1 MQGPRERMVVS
12 AALLIRERGAHA
24 TAISDVLQHSGA
36 PRGSAYHYFPGGRT
50 QLLCEAVDYAGEHV
64 AAMINEAEGGLELL
78 DALIDKYRQQLLS
91 TDFRAG
97 CPIAAVSVE
106 AGDEQDRERMAPVIA
121 RAAAVFD
128 RWSDLT
134 AQRFIADGAGSGAR
148 AGGVGDV
155 DARGRNLA
163 GSGAARPD
171 AAGSGSPPAAQ
182 PAAGRAARKEP
193 MMTSS
198 DWLPTAC
205 ILCECNCGIVV
216 QVDDR
221 RLARIRG
228 DKAHPGSAGYTCNK
242 ALRLDHY
249 QNNRARLSS
258 PMRRR
263 ADGTYEEIDW
273 DTAIVEIAEGF
284 KQIRDTHGGDK
295 IFYYGGGGQGNH
307 LGGAYSGAFLKALGS
322 RYRSNALAQEK
333 TGEAWVDFQLYG
345 GHTRGEFE
353 NAEVSVFV
361 GKNPWMSQ
369 SFPRARV
376 VLNEIAKDP
385 GRSMIVI
392 DPVVTDT
399 AKMADFHLRVQ
410 PGCDAWCLAALA
422 AVLVQENLCN
432 EAFLAA
438 HVHGVD
444 TVRAALQEVPVAD
457 YAQRCGVDEELLRAA
472 ARRIGTAASVSVFED
487 LGIQQA
493 PNSTVCSYLNKLL
506 WILTGN
512 FAKKGGQ
519 HLHSSF
525 APLFSQVSGRTP
537 VTGAPIIAG
546 LIPGNVVPEEIL
558 TEHPDRFRAM
568 IVERG
573 NPAHS
578 LADSAA
584 CRAAFQA
591 LELMVVVDVAMTETA
606 RLAHY
611 VLPAA
616 SQFEKPEA
624 TFFNFE
630 FPRNGFQLRRPL
642 FPPLPGT
649 LPEPEIWARLVRA
662 LGVVDEADLRPL
674 REAAAQGR
682 QAYTEAFLAAAATN
696 PTVAKLTAYVL
707 YETLGPTLP
716 DGLAGAAALW
726 GLAQKTAMAYPD
738 AVRRAGHADG
748 NALFDAILERPSGVT
763 FTVHNY
769 EDDFALIS
777 HPDHKI
783 ALEIPEMLAEIRSLT
798 QTPSR
803 LTTPQ
808 LPIVLSVGERRAYTA
823 NDIFRDPSWR
833 KRDANGALR
842 VSVEDAQALGLADGC
857 LARITTAAGSAEAT
871 VEVTETML
879 AGHAALPNGFGLDY
893 TGDDGRTVVAGVAP
907 NALTSTRWRDPY
919 AGTPWHKH
927 VPAAIRRADAESP
940 IW

>member
-1 MQGPRERMVVS
+1 
-12 AALLIRERGAHA
+12 
-24 TAISDVLQHSGA
+24 
-36 PRGSAYHYFPGGRT
+36 
-50 QLLCEAVDYAGEHV
+50 
-64 AAMINEAEGGLELL
+64 
-78 DALIDKYRQQLLS
+78 
-91 TDFRAG
+91 
-97 CPIAAVSVE
+97 
-106 AGDEQDRERMAPVIA
+106 
-121 RAAAVFD
+121 
-128 RWSDLT
+128 
-134 AQRFIADGAGSGAR
+134 
-148 AGGVGDV
+148 
-155 DARGRNLA
+155 
-163 GSGAARPD
+163 
-171 AAGSGSPPAAQ
+171 
-182 PAAGRAARKEP
+182 
-193 MMTSS
+193 MTSS

-399 AKMADFHLRVQ
+399 A
-410 PGCDAWCLAALA
+410 
-422 AVLVQENLCN
+422 
-432 EAFLAA
+432 
-438 HVHGVD
+438 
-444 TVRAALQEVPVAD
+444 
-457 YAQRCGVDEELLRAA
+457 
-472 ARRIGTAASVSVFED
+472 
-487 LGIQQA
+487 
-493 PNSTVCSYLNKLL
+493 
-506 WILTGN
+506 
-512 FAKKGGQ
+512 
-519 HLHSSF
+519 
-525 APLFSQVSGRTP
+525 
-537 VTGAPIIAG
+537 
-546 LIPGNVVPEEIL
+546 
-558 TEHPDRFRAM
+558 
-568 IVERG
+568 
-573 NPAHS
+573 
-578 LADSAA
+578 
-584 CRAAFQA
+584 
-591 LELMVVVDVAMTETA
+591 
-606 RLAHY
+606 
-611 VLPAA
+611 
-616 SQFEKPEA
+616 
-624 TFFNFE
+624 
-630 FPRNGFQLRRPL
+630 
-642 FPPLPGT
+642 
-649 LPEPEIWARLVRA
+649 
-662 LGVVDEADLRPL
+662 
-674 REAAAQGR
+674 
-682 QAYTEAFLAAAATN
+682 
-696 PTVAKLTAYVL
+696 
-707 YETLGPTLP
+707 
-716 DGLAGAAALW
+716 
-726 GLAQKTAMAYPD
+726 
-738 AVRRAGHADG
+738 
-748 NALFDAILERPSGVT
+748 
-763 FTVHNY
+763 
-769 EDDFALIS
+769 
-777 HPDHKI
+777 
-783 ALEIPEMLAEIRSLT
+783 
-798 QTPSR
+798 
-803 LTTPQ
+803 
-808 LPIVLSVGERRAYTA
+808 PIVLSVGERRAYTA

-919 AGTPWHKH
+919 AGTP
-927 VPAAIRRADAESP
+927 
-940 IW
+940 

>member
-1 MQGPRERMVVS
+1 
-12 AALLIRERGAHA
+12 
-24 TAISDVLQHSGA
+24 
-36 PRGSAYHYFPGGRT
+36 
-50 QLLCEAVDYAGEHV
+50 
-64 AAMINEAEGGLELL
+64 
-78 DALIDKYRQQLLS
+78 
-91 TDFRAG
+91 
-97 CPIAAVSVE
+97 
-106 AGDEQDRERMAPVIA
+106 
-121 RAAAVFD
+121 
-128 RWSDLT
+128 
-134 AQRFIADGAGSGAR
+134 
-148 AGGVGDV
+148 
-155 DARGRNLA
+155 
-163 GSGAARPD
+163 
-171 AAGSGSPPAAQ
+171 
-182 PAAGRAARKEP
+182 
-193 MMTSS
+193 MTS
-198 DWLPTAC
+198 DWKSTAC

-216 QVDDR
+216 QVEDR

-228 DKAHPGSAGYTCNK
+228 DKAHPGSQGYTCNK

-249 QNNRARLSS
+249 QNSRTRLTS

-263 ADGTYEEIDW
+263 ADGSYEEIDW

-284 KQIRDTHGGDK
+284 KHIRDTYGGEK

-333 TGEAWVDFQLYG
+333 TGEAWVDAHLYG

-353 NAEVSVFV
+353 HAEVAVFV

-385 GRSMIVI
+385 ARSMIVI
-392 DPVVTDT
+392 DPVLTDT
-399 AKMADFHLRVQ
+399 AKMSDFHLRVR
-410 PGCDAWCLAALA
+410 PGTDAWCLAALA
-422 AVLVQENLCN
+422 AVLVQENLCD
-432 EAFLAA
+432 EAFLAK
-438 HVHGVD
+438 HVHG
-444 TVRAALQEVPVAD
+444 AD
-457 YAQRCGVDEELLRAA
+457 IIRGGLRDVSIADCAERCGVDEELLRAA

-493 PNSTVCSYLNKLL
+493 PNSTLCSYLNKLL

-512 FAKKGGQ
+512 FAKKGSQ

-546 LIPGNVVPEEIL
+546 LVPSNAVPEEIL
-558 TEHPDRFRAM
+558 TDHPDRFRAM
-568 IVERG
+568 IVESG

-584 CRAAFQA
+584 CREAFQT
-591 LELMVVVDVAMTETA
+591 LELMVVIDVAMTETA

-630 FPRNGFQLRRPL
+630 FPHNGFQLRRPL
-642 FPPLPGT
+642 LEPLPGT

-662 LGVVDEADLRPL
+662 LGVVDDADLRPL
-674 REAAAQGR
+674 REAAQRGR
-682 QAYTEAFLAAAATN
+682 QAYTEAFLGAVAAN
-696 PTVAKLTAYVL
+696 PTMAKLLPYVL

-716 DGLAGAAALW
+716 EGLSGAAALW
-726 GLAQKTAMAYPD
+726 GLAQKTALNYPD

-748 NALFDAILERPSGVT
+748 NALFDAILDSPSGVT

-777 HPDHKI
+777 HADRKI
-783 ALEIPEMLAEIRSLT
+783 ALEIPEMLDELRSLT
-798 QTPSR
+798 AAPPR
-803 LTTPQ
+803 LTTPEF
-808 LPIVLSVGERRAYTA
+808 PIVLSVGERRAYTA

-833 KRDANGALR
+833 KRDVDGALR
-842 VSVEDAQALGLADGC
+842 VSVEDAQALGLVDGC
-857 LARITTAAGSAEAT
+857 RARICTAAGSAEAT
-871 VEVTETML
+871 VEITETML

-893 TGDDGRTVVAGVAP
+893 VDDDGHTVVPGVAP
-907 NALTSTRWRDPY
+907 NMLTSTRWRDPY

-927 VPAAIRRADAESP
+927 VPARIELRGG
-940 IW
+940 

>member
-1 MQGPRERMVVS
+1 M
-12 AALLIRERGAHA
+12 
-24 TAISDVLQHSGA
+24 T
-36 PRGSAYHYFPGGRT
+36 T
-50 QLLCEAVDYAGEHV
+50 
-64 AAMINEAEGGLELL
+64 
-78 DALIDKYRQQLLS
+78 
-91 TDFRAG
+91 TDW
-97 CPIAAVSVE
+97 
-106 AGDEQDRERMAPVIA
+106 Q
-121 RAAAVFD
+121 
-128 RWSDLT
+128 
-134 AQRFIADGAGSGAR
+134 
-148 AGGVGDV
+148 
-155 DARGRNLA
+155 
-163 GSGAARPD
+163 
-171 AAGSGSPPAAQ
+171 
-182 PAAGRAARKEP
+182 
-193 MMTSS
+193 
-198 DWLPTAC
+198 PTAC

-216 QVDDR
+216 QVEDR
-221 RLARIRG
+221 KLARIRG
-228 DKAHPGSAGYTCNK
+228 DKAHPASQGYTCNK

-249 QNNRARLSS
+249 QNSRGRLTS

-263 ADGTYEEIDW
+263 PDGTYEEIDW

-284 KQIRDTHGGDK
+284 KHIRDAYGGDK

-333 TGEAWVDFQLYG
+333 TGEAWVDGQLYG

-353 NAEVSVFV
+353 HAEVSVFV

-385 GRSMIVI
+385 ARSMIVI

-399 AKMADFHLRVQ
+399 AKMADFHLRVR
-410 PGCDAWCLAALA
+410 PGTDAWCMAALA

-432 EAFLAA
+432 EAFLDE
-438 HVHGVD
+438 HVRGVD
-444 TVRAALQEVPVAD
+444 TVRAALHEVPVAD

-472 ARRIGTAASVSVFED
+472 ARRIGTAGSVSVFED
-487 LGIQQA
+487 LGVQQA
-493 PNSTVCSYLNKLL
+493 PNSTLCSYLNKML

-546 LIPGNVVPEEIL
+546 LVPGNVVPEEIL
-558 TEHPDRFRAM
+558 TDHPDRFRAM
-568 IVERG
+568 IVESS

-584 CRAAFQA
+584 CREAFRA
-591 LELMVVVDVAMTETA
+591 LELLVVIDIAMTETA

-611 VLPAA
+611 VLPAS

-630 FPRNGFQLRRPL
+630 FPHNAMQLRHPL
-642 FPPLPGT
+642 LEPLPGT
-649 LPEPEIWARLVRA
+649 LPEPEIWAQLVRA
-662 LGVVDEADLRPL
+662 LGMVDDSDLRPL
-674 REAAAQGR
+674 HEAARRGR
-682 QAYTEAFLAAAATN
+682 EAYTEAFLAAVATN
-696 PTVAKLTAYVL
+696 PTLARVIPYVL

-726 GLAQKTAMAYPD
+726 GLAQKAALTHPD

-748 NALFDAILERPSGVT
+748 NALFDAILNSPSGIT

-769 EDDFALIS
+769 EDDFALVG
-777 HPDHKI
+777 HADHKI
-783 ALEIPEMLAEIRSLT
+783 ALEIPEMLDEMRSLT
-798 QTPSR
+798 RTPPQ
-803 LTTPQ
+803 LTTPE

-833 KRDANGALR
+833 KRDIDGALR

-857 LARITTAAGSAEAT
+857 RARVTTAAGSAEAI
-871 VEVTETML
+871 VEITETML
-879 AGHAALPNGFGLDY
+879 PGHASLPNGFGLDY
-893 TGDDGRTVVAGVAP
+893 TDDGGRTVVPGVAP

-927 VPAAIRRADAESP
+927 VPARIELRRADAKSP
-940 IW
+940 I